1 MHMGE
6 KQRTTSPSSSDNSSG
21 NGSQGGNRDRS
32 KLGRLYP
39 AAKTYEQRKSDDER
53 RQKIYR
59 SRLAKHPRFTIAA
72 YGSVV
77 AGLMVWFVQNLN
89 AWWFAG
95 GEDRGVVMGYVFF
108 SFSVAF
114 LLIFLIM
121 SWFKYVTKQLYD
133 FQGAAGLFWLVYSVV
148 IAALIA
154 LWSSKLVGEYT
165 NATWIPILTILHFAA
180 LFIGARVSIGRV

>member
-1 MHMGE
+1 MAE
-6 KQRTTSPSSSDNSSG
+6 KTRTNFPPSDSSTG
-21 NGSQGGNRDRS
+21 NEPKGDNRDRS

-77 AGLMVWFVQNLN
+77 AGLMIWFVQNLN

-95 GEDRGVVMGYVFF
+95 GEDRGIVMGYVFF

-121 SWFKYVTKQLYD
+121 GWVRYVTKQLYD
-133 FQGAAGLFWLVYSVV
+133 FQGAMGLFWLVYAV
-148 IAALIA
+148 IIAVLIG
-154 LWSSKLVGEYT
+154 LWSSKLAGGYT
-165 NATWIPILTILHFAA
+165 NSVWIPILTIVHFIA
-180 LFIGARVSIGRV
+180 LLVSSRLSIRV